1 MAKYK
6 WAIKGIIFMI
16 VIWLIIYIAIPMF
29 DDTKPMEPEKNIL
42 NLIIAIPAGVAFG
55 WYRYKFLKEK
65 LEKRK
70 EN

>member
-1 MAKYK
+1 MAKYN

-16 VIWLIIYIAIPMF
+16 VIWLIIYIGIPLF
-29 DDTKPMEPEKNIL
+29 DDTKPMDPEQNII